1 MKPQTKLVLIARL
14 EMLRKLAAEQE
25 QQIRGY
31 ENKCVDAINQQQQQ
45 TLDTIEE
52 LEAQIEAHELVTK

>member
-25 QQIRGY
+25 QQIRSY
-31 ENKCVDAINQQQQQ
+31 ENKCVDAINQ
-45 TLDTIEE
+45 
-52 LEAQIEAHELVTK
+52 

>member
-1 MKPQTKLVLIARL
+1 MKPQTKLVLIERL

-25 QQIRGY
+25 QVIRNY
-31 ENKCVDAINQQQQQ
+31 EGKCVDAIDAKQQ
-45 TLDTIEE
+45 TLDAIEE

>member
-25 QQIRGY
+25 QVIRNY
-31 ENKCVDAINQQQQQ
+31 EGKCVDAINAKQQ

-52 LEAQIEAHELVTK
+52 LEAKLEYESATE

>member
-1 MKPQTKLVLIARL
+1 MKPETKLVLIARIN
-14 EMLRKLAAEQE
+14 MLRKLAAEQE
-25 QQIRGY
+25 QVIRNY
-31 ENKCVDAINQQQQQ
+31 EGKCVDAINAKQQ

>member
-25 QQIRGY
+25 QVIRSC
-31 ENKCVDAINQQQQQ
+31 ENKCVDAINQQQQ

-52 LEAQIEAHELVTK
+52 LEAQIEAHELVSN

>member
-25 QQIRGY
+25 QQIRSY
-31 ENKCVDAINQQQQQ
+31 ENKCVDAINQQQQ

-52 LEAQIEAHELVTK
+52 LEAQIEAHELVSN